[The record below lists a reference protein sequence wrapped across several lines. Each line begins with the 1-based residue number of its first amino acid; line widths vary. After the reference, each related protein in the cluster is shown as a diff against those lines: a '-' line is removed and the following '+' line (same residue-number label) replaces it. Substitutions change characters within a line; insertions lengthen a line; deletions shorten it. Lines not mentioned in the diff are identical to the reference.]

1 MTWFFTITYASP
13 LSTPSLFSLFYPL
26 VCWFIIPLMSTIVSK
41 ILTFFVLIGTG
52 FIMKKSNLADDL
64 FTKGISRFVLYIT
77 LPALI
82 VDSMNFDFS
91 YEMLSYSVILLITG
105 GVLYLFLWV
114 LGIAFSRVLRLT
126 GDVRSVFRYAMLFG
140 NVAYM
145 GYPIVELV
153 IGKEG
158 VFYSAVFNI
167 WFNVLTWTVGI
178 RIMSDKT
185 KLSGKKAFLNPGM
198 ISVFIGLVLF
208 FTPLE
213 LPVFLDEALA
223 LLGES
228 TIPLAMI
235 VAGIIL
241 ASSKISAILKGR
253 TIMIYSL
260 LKLCIAPMIVFLFLT
275 FLSLP
280 LMVEKVLIIMS
291 AMPAAAN
298 TSIFARLFDSDYEL
312 SSRLIASSTLF
323 SLISIPLIISFLD

>member
-1 MTWFFTITYASP
+1 
-13 LSTPSLFSLFYPL
+13 
-26 VCWFIIPLMSTIVSK
+26 MSAIVSK

-82 VDSMNFDFS
+82 VESMNFDFS
-91 YEMLSYSVILLITG
+91 YEMLSNSVILLMAG
-105 GVLYLFLWV
+105 GVLYLFLWI
-114 LGIAFSRVLRLT
+114 LGIASSRVLRLT

-145 GYPIVELV
+145 GYPVVELV
-153 IGKEG
+153 IGKKG

-167 WFNVLTWTVGI
+167 WFNILTWTVGI
-178 RIMSDKT
+178 RIMSGKT
-185 KLSGKKAFLNPGM
+185 ELSGKKAFLNPGM

-208 FTPLE
+208 FTPLK

-253 TIMIYSL
+253 TIIVYSL
-260 LKLCIAPMIVFLFLT
+260 LKLCVAPMIVFLFLS
-275 FLSLP
+275 FLRLP
-280 LMVEKVLIIMS
+280 QTVEKVLIIMS

-298 TSIFARLFDSDYEL
+298 TSIFARLFDSDFEL

-323 SLISIPLIISFLD
+323 SLISIPLIISFLE